1 VITTQEETT
10 IRITVRTVLRTTIRI
25 PAATAAARIHLRTT
39 TADFR
44 IYDNDRKGCPGTR
57 GSLFAYIID
66 KKRQAGMRCMWNLIS
81 VEELKEMLREQKKF
95 TLVDLRDE
103 ADYKA
108 GHIPQAVNISSEELE
123 MIMRRKK
130 NRQPE
135 PVYSE
140 SEKQEPALP
149 ELRQVLICYR
159 GPESIRTARRLSA
172 IGCEVSAVC
181 GGMEAWRQSFGET
194 AG

>member
-10 IRITVRTVLRTTIRI
+10 IRITVRTILRTAIRI
-25 PAATAAARIHLRTT
+25 PAAITATRIHLRII

-81 VEELKEMLREQKKF
+81 VEELKAMLQEQKKIA
-95 TLVDLRDE
+95 LVDLRDE

-108 GHIPQAVNISSEELE
+108 GHIPQAVNISSGELE
-123 MIMRRKK
+123 MLWRRKK
-130 NRQPE
+130 NGQP
-135 PVYSE
+135 
-140 SEKQEPALP
+140 L
-149 ELRQVLICYR
+149 VLICYR
-159 GPESIRTARRLSA
+159 GPVSIRTARRLAAS
-172 IGCEVSAVC
+172 GCEVSAVC